1 LIEKAGFRPF
11 CFYGPIDFLPVLF
24 PNWDNQIFQTMPK
37 IPKWPKGLRR
47 RLAKA
52 KRKKEQA
59 ARAAARRKEIAD
71 ARKEL
76 ARLTR

>member
-1 LIEKAGFRPF
+1 
-11 CFYGPIDFLPVLF
+11 
-24 PNWDNQIFQTMPK
+24 MK
-37 IPKWPKGLRR
+37 IPKWPKGLKS

-59 ARAAARRKEIAD
+59 EKAAKRKKEIAE